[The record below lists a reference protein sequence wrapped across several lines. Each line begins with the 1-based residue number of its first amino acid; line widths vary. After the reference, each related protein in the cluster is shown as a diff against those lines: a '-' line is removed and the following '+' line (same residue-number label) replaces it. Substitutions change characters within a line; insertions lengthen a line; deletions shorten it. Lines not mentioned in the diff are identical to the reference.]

1 MHAGSHQSRDMRHVH
16 HEHRAAFIRDRSE
29 FSKIDH
35 TRICAGPCHDQLR
48 TLLQRDLPHRLIID
62 SLALRIHAIIDE
74 LIQQA
79 AEVQRM
85 PMRQM
90 AASRQIHAQHL
101 VSRLQHAHVYGHV
114 RLCAAVR
121 LHIGML
127 RAKQL
132 FRTLTRQLLNFI
144 HDKAAAIIPF

>member
-1 MHAGSHQSRDMRHVH
+1 MRHVH
-16 HEHRAAFIRDRSE
+16 HEHRAAFVRDLPE
-29 FSKIDH
+29 LGKIDH
-35 TRICAGPCHDQLR
+35 TRICAGPGHDQLR
-48 TLLQRDLPHRLIID
+48 ALLQRDLPHRLIID
-62 SLALRIHAIIDE
+62 ALALGIYAIIDE

-90 AASRQIHAQHL
+90 AASRQVHAQHL

-121 LHIGML
+121 LYIGML
-127 RAKQL
+127 RAKQP

-144 HDKAAAIIPF
+144 HDKAATIIPF